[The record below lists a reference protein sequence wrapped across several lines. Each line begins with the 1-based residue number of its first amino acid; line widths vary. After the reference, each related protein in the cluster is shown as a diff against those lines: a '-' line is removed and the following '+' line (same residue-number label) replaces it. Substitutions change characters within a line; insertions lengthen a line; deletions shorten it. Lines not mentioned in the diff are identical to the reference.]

1 MQFRAAAALAFTL
14 SACGYPIRSTALS
27 AVRTAPTSGQPE
39 GLYTLE
45 IVRANVP
52 PRQRG
57 GHEWDGEGDAADP
70 YVRLFRDSELIFETP
85 IVENSLL
92 PAFDAT
98 LPRNVRI
105 SPSTRLRFEV
115 WDSDGGSDDPIGIWE
130 SRGLPP
136 SALPGAEAL
145 VRMDSLAE
153 LVFRADSPQAHR
165 GVGIEEY
172 EVHGDHLA
180 VVRVIAESPAGRAG
194 IEAGDRIMAIG
205 GRSIESMAQ
214 AQAVSALSLAG
225 ERNEALTV
233 DGPSGRREL
242 ALEGEFVWLEM

>member
-1 MQFRAAAALAFTL
+1 MKFPLAAVLGL
-14 SACGYPIRSTALS
+14 CVCACGYPIRSTALS
-27 AVRTAPTSGQPE
+27 AVRTAPSAGQPD
-39 GLYTLE
+39 GLFTLE
-45 IVRANVP
+45 IVRASVP
-52 PRQRG
+52 PRQRS
-57 GHEWDGEGDAADP
+57 GHEWDGEGDLPDP
-70 YVRLFRDSELIFETP
+70 YVRMIRDGVTIFESPP
-85 IVENSLL
+85 IDNTLA

-105 SPSTRLRFEV
+105 TSSTRLRIEL

-153 LVFRADSPQAHR
+153 LVFRADAPHAHR

-172 EVHGDHLA
+172 EIHGDHLA
-180 VVRVIAESPAGRAG
+180 VVKVIPESPAGRAG
-194 IEAGDRIMAIG
+194 ITAGDRIIAIG
-205 GRSIESMAQ
+205 GRPIDGMQQ

-233 DGPSGRREL
+233 DGPSGQREL

>member
-1 MQFRAAAALAFTL
+1 MKFLVAALLL

-27 AVRTAPTSGQPE
+27 AVRNAPNASQPDN
-39 GLYTLE
+39 LYSLAV
-45 IVRANVP
+45 VRASVP
-52 PRQRG
+52 PRQRS
-57 GHEWDGEGDAADP
+57 GHEWDGEGDLADP
-70 YVRLFRDSELIFETP
+70 YVRVIRDGQVIFESP
-85 IVENSLL
+85 ILEDTVSPE
-92 PAFDAT
+92 FDAT

-105 SPSTRLRFEV
+105 SPSTRLRFEL

-153 LVFRADSPQAHR
+153 LVFRADPPQAHR
-165 GVGIEEY
+165 GVGIESY
-172 EVHGDHLA
+172 EVHGDHFA
-180 VVRVIAESPAGRAG
+180 VVKVIRESPAGRAG
-194 IEAGDRIMAIG
+194 IQAGDRIVAIG
-205 GRSIESMAQ
+205 GRPIEGMEQ

-233 DGPSGRREL
+233 DGPSGQREL